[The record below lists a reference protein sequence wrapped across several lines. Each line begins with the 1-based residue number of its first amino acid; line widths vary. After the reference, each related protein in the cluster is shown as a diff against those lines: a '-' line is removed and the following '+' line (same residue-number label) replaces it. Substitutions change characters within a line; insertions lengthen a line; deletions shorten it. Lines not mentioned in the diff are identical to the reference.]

1 MNAKHLNLIRA
12 YCLQIL
18 ICNRRN
24 INLMMVKELIENPK
38 AAGNRQ

>member
-1 MNAKHLNLIRA
+1 MNAKHLKLIRA
-12 YCLQIL
+12 YCLQS
-18 ICNRRN
+18 RRN